1 MANKAAKL
9 LDAEAIGF
17 DEVGEEWLSLN
28 LGGEKY
34 VMDLDTLIDLSFR
47 CTSFLAYLENKE
59 ENSLEVSETQ
69 SQSQCGCLSTKY
81 YVH

>member
-17 DEVGEEWLSLN
+17 DEVGEQWLSLN

-47 CTSFLAYLENKE
+47 CASFLAYLESKE
-59 ENSLEVSETQ
+59 ENSLSASETSTQ
-69 SQSQCGCLSTKY
+69 TQCGCLSTKY
-81 YVH
+81 NVH